1 MVEPFSVKI
10 TDNIPELKALLKRAG
25 ERNIKEA
32 TFFVHKTLV
41 GDVLTGNRTG
51 RTYRIPGGAR
61 GVKKKTYYTAS
72 APGEA
77 PARRTGALATDYKPT
92 VKGFVGAV
100 GAMLLYALMLEKGT
114 KGKGKGGMAP
124 RPHLSVAFRMS
135 RDDIIRILSKE
146 YL

>member
-1 MVEPFSVKI
+1 MVKPFSVKI
-10 TDNIPELKALLKRAG
+10 TDNIPELQALLKRAG

-41 GDVLTGNRTG
+41 EDVLTGDRTG

-114 KGKGKGGMAP
+114 KKMAP
-124 RPHLSVAFRMS
+124 RPHLSKAFSMS
-135 RDDIIRILSKE
+135 RNDIIRILSKK
-146 YL
+146 YTK

>member
-1 MVEPFSVKI
+1 MAKPFEMSL
-10 TDNIPELKALLKRAG
+10 TDNIPEAKKLLRNAG

-41 GDVLTGNRTG
+41 ENVLTGNRSG
-51 RTYRIPGGAR
+51 RKYRIPSGKKGAE
-61 GVKKKTYYTAS
+61 KKTYYTAS

-77 PARRTGALATDYKPT
+77 PARRTGALATDYKPR
-92 VKGFVGAV
+92 VKGFIGTV

-114 KGKGKGGMAP
+114 KKMAP
-124 RPHLSVAFRMS
+124 RPHLGSAFSMS
-135 RDDIIRILSKE
+135 HDDIIRILSRN

>member
-1 MVEPFSVKI
+1 MVDPLSIKI
-10 TDNIPELKALLKRAG
+10 DDNIPELKRLLNNAG

-41 GDVLTGNRTG
+41 SEVLVGNRKG
-51 RTYRIPGGAR
+51 RKYRIPGGAR

-77 PARRTGALATDYKPT
+77 PARRTGALATDYKPR
-92 VKGFVGAV
+92 VKGFIGTV

-114 KGKGKGGMAP
+114 KKMAP
-124 RPHLSVAFRMS
+124 RPHLSTAFSMS
-135 RDDIIRILSKE
+135 KNDIIRILSKD
-146 YL
+146 YV